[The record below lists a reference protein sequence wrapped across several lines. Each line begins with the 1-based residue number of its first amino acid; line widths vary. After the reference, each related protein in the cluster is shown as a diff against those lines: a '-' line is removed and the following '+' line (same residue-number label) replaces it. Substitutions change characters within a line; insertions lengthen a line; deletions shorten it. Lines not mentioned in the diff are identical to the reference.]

1 MSTTTAQASIAA
13 ILAAGG
19 TTRVDTTLIDT
30 DQRGLSPNPW
40 GRPSAA
46 ETGFGTLNTG
56 SVDCRVVFH
65 EDPQTRTVYLVIDE
79 TAAPLTGNYVLE
91 LDTFVSTY
99 DATAGAPAD
108 VDALLT
114 AWASKIVADLGPA
127 GALGQVVQTATRVAY
142 KDPSG
147 SYDAIKLV
155 GIVDPATPAD
165 AEPAGVDYT
174 TFSIGASTSCPS
186 GAELFILREV
196 DSASLALYTKNAAS
210 ITTEVEDNLSAG
222 MSALMSG
229 WTLASDIG
237 ALPTDGYAERLYM
250 ASQSAGFLRLY
261 AAVETDEPLAVV
273 SSGAGIYGL
282 VNLVAAYL
290 APTVSP

>member
-19 TTRVDTTLIDT
+19 TTRVDTTLIGT
-30 DQRGLSPNPW
+30 DRRELSPNPW

-46 ETGFGTLNTG
+46 EAGFTTLNTG
-56 SVDCRVVFH
+56 SVDCRVAFH
-65 EDPQTRTVYLVIDE
+65 ETPQTRTVYLVIDE
-79 TAAPLTGNYVLE
+79 TAAPLTGNYVVE

-114 AWASKIVADLGPA
+114 AWAAKIVADIGPS
-127 GALGQVVQTATRVAY
+127 GSLGQAVQSATRVAY
-142 KDPSG
+142 KDPAG

-174 TFSIGASTSCPS
+174 TFSIGASTSCPA
-186 GAELFILREV
+186 GAELYILREV
-196 DSASLALYTKNAAS
+196 DSASMAIYTKNAAS
-210 ITTEVEDNLSAG
+210 LTTEVEANLTSG
-222 MSALMSG
+222 MSALLSG
-229 WTLASDIG
+229 WTLAGDVG
-237 ALPTDGYAERLYM
+237 ALPTDGYSERLYM
-250 ASQSAGFLRLY
+250 ASQSAGFIRLY
-261 AAVETDEPLAVV
+261 TAVETDEPLTIVT
-273 SSGAGIYGL
+273 SGTGIYGL